1 MVGEIRTKRW
11 NEPVEKADGTRIF
24 VARYRPR
31 YLRKGDEPW
40 DERLVELAPSKE
52 LHAAW
57 CGKRGQKQISYSDY
71 TRRFR
76 QEMRAQVAS
85 IRELARRVLN
95 CETVTLLCFCK
106 DASRC
111 HRTLLKSMVEQAA
124 GKLGEEG

>member
-1 MVGEIRTKRW
+1 MTGEIRTKRW

-57 CGKRGQKQISYSDY
+57 RGKRGQKPISFNEF

-76 QEMRAQVAS
+76 QEMKAQVAS
-85 IRELARRVLN
+85 IGDLARRVLN
-95 CETVTLLCFCK
+95 LSSTPQNRIYFGRKGL
-106 DASRC
+106 
-111 HRTLLKSMVEQAA
+111 
-124 GKLGEEG
+124 

>member
-1 MVGEIRTKRW
+1 MTGEIRTKRW

-57 CGKRGQKQISYSDY
+57 RGKRGQNPISFNEF
-71 TRRFR
+71 TRRYR

-95 CETVTLLCFCK
+95 CETITLLCFCK
-106 DASRC
+106 DALEC
-111 HRTLLKSMVEQAA
+111 HRTLLKSIVEQAA
-124 GKLGEEG
+124 SKLSEEG